1 MKTDTEISGRCVVK
15 DAAQWHLL
23 EIPLSLVQTLQDIV
37 INVQDALYLR
47 TF

>member
-1 MKTDTEISGRCVVK
+1 MKIDTEISGRCVVK
-15 DAAQWHLL
+15 EAAHLL